1 MILQRYFV
9 LEVLKLSLAIVAG
22 LFVLYLSTRFA
33 THLGQAAEGK
43 VAPQHITRI
52 VTLKMLVSL
61 KDIVPIALFLGT
73 FAAITRLQQGSEW
86 VAMRAAGVAHQQ
98 LLVPTLTLAAAAAV
112 LVGTITLV
120 VGPRAELTLQEL
132 REKTESEAT
141 IAGVRAG
148 RFKELSGGRRVFYA
162 EGIAEDETHLENA
175 FVRSVSGDNTGTLRA
190 REAFIEVDRQS
201 GDRFAVFESGQ
212 SYAGTPG
219 RLDYVITA
227 FSRYALR
234 IENREPTQFG
244 AHIGFLL
251 TSELLRRDGAAFA
264 TELQWRLALPLS
276 TVLGPA
282 LALLIG
288 LGNPRG
294 RWYLGLITAV
304 SVWFAYTNLLGVGR
318 ALMKKG
324 IVPVGMGLWPIHLI
338 VVALI
343 VVLLLGYRR
352 RLRLRRRPR
361 QELLRA

>member
-1 MILQRYFV
+1 MILTRYFV
-9 LEVLKLSLAIVAG
+9 REVLKLSLAIVAG

-33 THLGQAAEGK
+33 SYLGQAAEGK

-52 VTLKMLVSL
+52 VMLKMLVSL
-61 KDIVPIALFLGT
+61 RDIVPIALFLGT

-86 VAMRAAGVAHQQ
+86 VAMRAAGLAHQQ
-98 LLVPTLTLAAAAAV
+98 LLVPTLALAGAAAV
-112 LVGTITLV
+112 LVGTITLA

-162 EGIAEDETHLENA
+162 EDIADDETFLENA
-175 FVRSVSGDNTGTLRA
+175 FVRSLAGDNTGTLRA
-190 REAFIEVDRQS
+190 RRAFIEYDARS
-201 GDRFAVFESGQ
+201 ADRFAVFENGQ

-219 RLDYVITA
+219 RLDFVITS

-251 TSELLRRDGAAFA
+251 TTELLRRDGAPFA
-264 TELQWRLALPLS
+264 TELQWRLALPIS

-288 LGNPRG
+288 LGNARG

-304 SVWFAYTNLLGVGR
+304 SAWFAYTNLLGVGR

-324 IVPVGMGLWPIHLI
+324 LLPVEVGLWPIHLL
-338 VVALI
+338 VGALV
-343 VVLLLGYRR
+343 VVLLLAYRR
-352 RLRLRRRPR
+352 RLRLRPRPR
-361 QELLRA
+361 QELIRA